1 MELKTELKQLNF
13 EYPDQ
18 VKQVDLD
25 LLLES
30 MLNEIG
36 STDPEL
42 RDELIFGTFAEL
54 VMKDYL
60 TVEQMNFVMTACLDN
75 QHVFYRIGEKGTDAV
90 FTRSFSILV
99 VALLLEKDREVSF
112 LSDGEAT
119 KAIDRC
125 VRYLQEEQDIRGY
138 VEEKGW
144 AHSIAHG
151 ADAFAEAIKH
161 RNFGEERVAQCLE
174 TIHLC
179 LFKEGVYVDD
189 EDERLLLALE
199 ALLDR
204 GVSDAVLVSWI
215 VGIEDELELLF
226 NNEGYS
232 VPFFHTKGNVMH
244 FLKSCY
250 FRLLFRDCCVETRGT
265 VENVVKKWTKKFY
278 G

>member
-1 MELKTELKQLNF
+1 MELKTQLKQMNF

-18 VKQVDLD
+18 VKRVDMD

-30 MLNEIG
+30 MLHEIG

-60 TVEQMNFVMTACLDN
+60 TVKQMNVVMTTCIDD
-75 QHVFYRIGEKGTDAV
+75 QHLFYRIGEKGTDAV

-99 VALLLEKDREVSF
+99 VALLLEKDRDVSF
-112 LSDGEAT
+112 LSDGDAMR
-119 KAIDRC
+119 AIDCC
-125 VRYLQEEQDIRGY
+125 VRYLQEEQDTRGY

-151 ADAFAEAIKH
+151 ADALAEAIKH
-161 RNFGEERVAQCLE
+161 RKFGDERVAQCLE
-174 TIHLC
+174 TIQLC

-189 EDERLLLALE
+189 EDERLLLSLE

-204 GVSDAVLVSWI
+204 GVGDAVLVSWI
-215 VGIEDELELLF
+215 VGIEDELELRF
-226 NNEGYS
+226 TNEGYS

-244 FLKSCY
+244 FWKSCY
-250 FRLLFRDCCVETRGT
+250 FRLLFLDCCVETRVT
-265 VENVVKKWTKKFY
+265 IENVVKKWTKKFY